1 MGKTVYIAEKPSVAT
16 EFAKALKLK
25 TTKKDGYMEGDDS
38 IVTWCVGHLVTMSYP
53 EVYDEKYKKYKKI
66 SHINFHSQI
75 LLHCILIWGNTPCF
89 CFCISIHNFYAF
101 IILICDLYTFVLPS
115 RTSKPI
121 PITVMYS
128 VESNILVSF

>member
-1 MGKTVYIAEKPSVAT
+1 MDHVPYS
-16 EFAKALKLK
+16 
-25 TTKKDGYMEGDDS
+25 S
-38 IVTWCVGHLVTMSYP
+38 S
-53 EVYDEKYKKYKKI
+53 
-66 SHINFHSQI
+66 
-75 LLHCILIWGNTPCF
+75 
-89 CFCISIHNFYAF
+89 YAF